1 MTKRPVRNE
10 PEPIDAEFEPA
21 NGPDPGG
28 PKRIGAR
35 PFRSRSATLQE
46 MLIASILASVLGAV
60 VAIIVSN
67 ASSGAPTGTLA
78 REIDNLVS
86 GQTELAVR
94 ADRAA
99 ADVVS
104 LRSRLDA
111 QGERLDQQNAAEA
124 LLRNDLV
131 ALTAQLSAISGAGD
145 GAAPADSVAAKS
157 PLGILLGRI
166 NRLEGI
172 VVDDK
177 TAPGTTR
184 EVQRAI
190 ADLSGQVAALD
201 LANNTLVTAFDRREA
216 ALAALEAGMR
226 TMAEDLTAMRGG
238 KPSPARQAASV
249 AQVAAAPPPILAATA
264 RSQAIRALSALEAAA
279 RGSRPFAREHQ
290 ALAALLPDETDLVN
304 MADSART
311 GVPTLPQ
318 LRSDFAASADRA
330 TRIATDES
338 DDGWNWLR
346 TAFIGVVEFE
356 PSPAV
361 ATNRDIIRNAR
372 RQLDLGDVRGA
383 VEAVTGISGNAGAA
397 FAAWQTQ
404 AEKRALL
411 DQSLRGLNVR
421 LLETA
426 VASGSAG

>member
-1 MTKRPVRNE
+1 MLR
-10 PEPIDAEFEPA
+10 
-21 NGPDPGG
+21 GPLH
-28 PKRIGAR
+28 
-35 PFRSRSATLQE
+35 FRDQ
-46 MLIASILASVLGAV
+46 
-60 VAIIVSN
+60 
-67 ASSGAPTGTLA
+67 
-78 REIDNLVS
+78 
-86 GQTELAVR
+86 
-94 ADRAA
+94 
-99 ADVVS
+99 
-104 LRSRLDA
+104 LR
-111 QGERLDQQNAAEA
+111 
-124 LLRNDLV
+124 
-131 ALTAQLSAISGAGD
+131 
-145 GAAPADSVAAKS
+145 
-157 PLGILLGRI
+157 
-166 NRLEGI
+166 
-172 VVDDK
+172 
-177 TAPGTTR
+177 
-184 EVQRAI
+184 
-190 ADLSGQVAALD
+190 
-201 LANNTLVTAFDRREA
+201 LVTAGHR
-216 ALAALEAGMR
+216 
-226 TMAEDLTAMRGG
+226 
-238 KPSPARQAASV
+238 
-249 AQVAAAPPPILAATA
+249 
-264 RSQAIRALSALEAAA
+264 
-279 RGSRPFAREHQ
+279 REHQ